1 MPYGD
6 LVIENTEVANDLRVW
21 IRQKWKAETTQSVG
35 QVAEDLHMIV
45 ADGDQAEA
53 LPAKLLDRL
62 FQLHELGFAIRS
74 PISGAI
80 EENERTLRSLNGIE
94 IPFFSVLAEARKR
107 WDLFTYESARFEV
120 LVIGILTVE
129 DFLGE
134 R

>member
-1 MPYGD
+1 M
-6 LVIENTEVANDLRVW
+6 V
-21 IRQKWKAETTQSVG
+21 
-35 QVAEDLHMIV
+35 V
-45 ADGDQAEA
+45 ADGDQTAA
-53 LPAKLLDRL
+53 LPAKLLNRL

-80 EENERTLRSLNGIE
+80 EENEGTLRSLNGIE
-94 IPFFSVLAEARKR
+94 IPFFSVLAEARQR

-120 LVIGILTVE
+120 LVIGILAVE